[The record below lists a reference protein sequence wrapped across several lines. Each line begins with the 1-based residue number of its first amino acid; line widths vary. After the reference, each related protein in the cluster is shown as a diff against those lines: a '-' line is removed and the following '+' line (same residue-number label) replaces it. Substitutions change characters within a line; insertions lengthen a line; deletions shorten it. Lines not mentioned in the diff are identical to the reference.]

1 MTGDES
7 FLQRWSRRKTEQR
20 QPVPAPSSS
29 VTKAVGLENESGS
42 DTSQLDK
49 KSKAELELPSID
61 SLGKDSDFTVFMRDG
76 VPEAL
81 KQQALRK
88 LWASDPAFGAPDI
101 LDIHA
106 LDYSHLGRTQ
116 EVVQTSY
123 QVGRGFIDEVEKA
136 AEALEAKLDRLPGA
150 DAPAKTEDAKV
161 DSAEVAA
168 VDKPAS

>member
-1 MTGDES
+1 M
-7 FLQRWSRRKTEQR
+7 
-20 QPVPAPSSS
+20 
-29 VTKAVGLENESGS
+29 
-42 DTSQLDK
+42 
-49 KSKAELELPSID
+49 ELPPID
-61 SLGKDSDFTVFMRDG
+61 SLGKDSDFTVFMREG

-136 AEALEAKLDRLPGA
+136 AEAIEAEADRLANVGA
-150 DAPAKTEDAKV
+150 PETTGKDSADRKAADSAKV
-161 DSAEVAA
+161 AA
-168 VDKPAS
+168 PHKPAS